1 MIKKFS
7 LFLMALGVALSLTVL
22 GSASDEVTLTG
33 HIVDKACSAK
43 VSKKENPQAAS
54 ADEAKDCIV
63 RCSKSGLGIFADG
76 KYTEFDEEGAAKAKA
91 ALEKSAKDKG
101 AKFKV
106 TGMIHDGKMMVH
118 SISEVE

>member
-7 LFLMALGVALSLTVL
+7 LFLVALSVALSLTVL
-22 GSASDEVTLTG
+22 GSASEDVTLTG

-43 VSKKENPQAAS
+43 VAKKENPQAAS

-76 KYTEFDEEGAAKAKA
+76 KYTEFDEDGVAKAKA
-91 ALEKSAKDKG
+91 ALEKSTKDKG